1 MSIELAKKRA
11 RLFFKY
17 HNLSLPVDV
26 ERLLHSYAS
35 VEEMYLPIDGDAI
48 CINNM
53 EMPHIIIKSNI
64 SAYRKRF
71 TYAHELA
78 HLQIPSHTGMISCT
92 TEFTDSINLTAY
104 YEMEQEANAFA
115 AELLMPSDWLA
126 SLIPIHKNISEL
138 IDYIMEKA
146 NVSFPA
152 VVYNIIPLLPPEH
165 LFVIYNK
172 IDGYTQIKLG
182 SNAVRPLLLA
192 SDEYDMDMLW
202 LHMNCIDQEII
213 SSDAME
219 FAVCRFKT
227 IVDTD
232 RLKKA
237 AGLFAEEDS
246 CKTVCHAITHSTSIS
261 FAHFFRDILTFLKPG
276 FILKIKCTL
285 SGNDIYI
292 YSPDTFIRSP
302 YYEDKDK
309 MEWLSDNCN
318 FHVSDCGKAL
328 ELHVWYFTTSFAF
341 NYNADDTR
349 DSKNILHGIIDHI
362 YYDKKERASIF
373 GRVNGIIGSLNS
385 STQKYTRQQFYNI
398 LKQKFYSRIDL
409 ELITNHRDF
418 NQFLYAKI
426 EELFKK

>member
-1 MSIELAKKRA
+1 MSIELARKRA

-26 ERLLHSYAS
+26 ERLLSSYAS

-48 CINNM
+48 CINNI
-53 EMPHIIIKSNI
+53 EMPHIIIKSNMP
-64 SAYRKRF
+64 AYRKRF

-92 TEFTDSINLTAY
+92 TEFKDSINMTAY

-126 SLIPIHKNISEL
+126 SLIPIHKNISDL

-146 NVSFPA
+146 NVSFSA
-152 VVYNIIPLLPPEH
+152 VVYNIIPLLSPDQ

-172 IDGYTQIKLG
+172 IDGYTQIKLSG
-182 SNAVRPLLLA
+182 NAARPLLLY
-192 SDEYDMDMLW
+192 SDEYDIDMFW
-202 LHMNCIDQEII
+202 LNMNCADQEFI
-213 SSDAME
+213 SNRAME
-219 FAVCRFKT
+219 FAICCFKT

-232 RLKKA
+232 NLKKTA
-237 AGLFAEEDS
+237 ELFAEENTCRS
-246 CKTVCHAITHSTSIS
+246 VCHEITYTTAIS
-261 FAHFFRDILTFLKPG
+261 FAHFFRDLITFLTPG

-285 SGNDIYI
+285 SGNYTYI

-302 YYEDKDK
+302 YYEDYDK

-318 FHVSDCGKAL
+318 FHVSDSGNGL
-328 ELHVWYFTTSFAF
+328 ELHVWHFTTSFAF
-341 NYNADDTR
+341 HYNENDTR
-349 DSKNILHGIIDHI
+349 DSKTILHSIIDHI
-362 YYDKKERASIF
+362 YYDTKERASIF
-373 GRVNGIIGSLNS
+373 GRVNGIIGSVNS
-385 STQKYTRQQFYNI
+385 STKNYTRQQFYNI

-426 EELFKK
+426 NELFH